1 MLLILDAQAAPE
13 VLESLRDRL
22 ARMGLET
29 HSAGQNGEAIGL
41 VGTVDGA
48 ARAELARLPGVR
60 KLVPVAEPYRLASR
74 AFHPQPT
81 CVRVGG
87 AEIGGR
93 GVVLMAGPC
102 AVESREHILEMA
114 RLVKDAGIPIL
125 RGGAYKPRTSP
136 YAFQGLGEKG
146 LTYLREAG
154 ERHGISVVS
163 EVMDANQ
170 IPAMVEHVDL
180 IQVGA
185 RNMQNFSLLA
195 ALGKLRKPILLK
207 RGLSATLQE
216 WLMAAEYVMAG
227 GNDQVILC
235 ERGIRTFEPA
245 TRNTFD
251 VSAVP
256 VLRDM
261 THLPIIVDPS
271 HAIGVRDKVIPLAR
285 AGIAA
290 GADGAI
296 VEFHTCPEEALSDGP
311 QALYPEQLLQ
321 LVQELGGIARAIGR
335 ELMARDS
342 ALGRR
347 AG

>member
-1 MLLILDAQAAPE
+1 MLLILDPQAPPE
-13 VLESLRDRL
+13 VLEALRARL
-22 ARMGLET
+22 ARLGLVP
-29 HSAGQNGEAIGL
+29 HAAGHDGAAIGL
-41 VGTVDGA
+41 VETVDGKT
-48 ARAELARLPGVR
+48 RAELASLPGVR
-60 KLVPVAEPYRLASR
+60 KLVPIAEPYRLASR

-81 CVRVGG
+81 TVRVGS
-87 AEIGGR
+87 AEVGGR
-93 GVVLMAGPC
+93 AVVMMAGPC
-102 AVESREHILEMA
+102 AVESRAHIFEMA
-114 RLVKDAGIPIL
+114 RLVKQAGIPIL

-136 YAFQGLGEKG
+136 YAFQGLGEEG
-146 LTYLREAG
+146 LVFLREAA
-154 ERHGISVVS
+154 EVHGLAVVS
-163 EVMDANQ
+163 EVMDASQ

-195 ALGKLRKPILLK
+195 ALGKLQKPVLIK

-235 ERGIRTFEPA
+235 ERGIRTFETA

-256 VLRDM
+256 VLREL

-311 QALYPEQLLQ
+311 QALYPEQLSQ
-321 LVQELGGIARAIGR
+321 LVRELEGIARAIGR
-335 ELMARDS
+335 DLSGAPR
-342 ALGRR
+342 GC
-347 AG
+347 

>member
-1 MLLILDAQAAPE
+1 MLLILDPQAPPE
-13 VLESLRDRL
+13 VIDALRARL
-22 ARMGLET
+22 ARLGLVP
-29 HSAGQNGEAIGL
+29 HAAGHDGAAIGL
-41 VGTVDGA
+41 VETVDGKT
-48 ARAELARLPGVR
+48 RAELASLPGVR
-60 KLVPVAEPYRLASR
+60 KLVPIAEPYRLASR

-81 CVRVGG
+81 MVRVGG
-87 AEIGGR
+87 SEVGGR
-93 GVVLMAGPC
+93 AVVLMAGPC
-102 AVESREHILEMA
+102 AVESQAHIFEMA
-114 RLVKDAGIPIL
+114 QLVKQAGIPIL

-136 YAFQGLGEKG
+136 YAFQGLGEEG
-146 LTYLREAG
+146 LAFLREAG
-154 ERHGISVVS
+154 EAHGLAVVS
-163 EVMDANQ
+163 EVMDASQ

-185 RNMQNFSLLA
+185 RNMQNVSLLA
-195 ALGKLRKPILLK
+195 ALGKLQKPVLIK

-227 GNDQVILC
+227 GNSQVILC
-235 ERGIRTFEPA
+235 ERGIRTFETA

-256 VLRDM
+256 VLREL

-311 QALYPEQLLQ
+311 QALYPEQLSQ
-321 LVQELGGIARAIGR
+321 LVRELEGIARAIGR
-335 ELMARDS
+335 DL
-342 ALGRR
+342 
-347 AG
+347 

>member
-1 MLLILDAQAAPE
+1 MLLILDAQASPE
-13 VLESLRDRL
+13 TIEALKDRL
-22 ARMGLET
+22 ARMGLVP
-29 HSAGQNGEAIGL
+29 HAAGHDGAAIGL
-41 VGTVDGA
+41 VEIMDAKT
-48 ARAELARLPGVR
+48 RAELAKLPGVR
-60 KLVPVAEPYRLASR
+60 KLVPMPEPYRLANR

-81 CVRVGG
+81 LVRVGS

-93 GVVLMAGPC
+93 AVVLMAGPC
-102 AVESREHILEMA
+102 AVESRAHIFEMA
-114 RLVKDAGIPIL
+114 RLVKAAGIPIL

-136 YAFQGLGEKG
+136 YAFQGLGEQG
-146 LTYLREAG
+146 LAFLREAG
-154 ERHGISVVS
+154 EAHGLAVVS
-163 EVMDANQ
+163 EVMDASQ
-170 IPAMVEHVDL
+170 IPAITEHVDL

-195 ALGKLRKPILLK
+195 ALGKLNKPVLLK

-227 GNDQVILC
+227 GNEQVILC
-235 ERGIRTFEPA
+235 ERGIRTFETA

-256 VLRDM
+256 VLREM

-311 QALYPEQLLQ
+311 QALYPEQLTQ
-321 LVQELGGIARAIGR
+321 LVRELDGIARAIGR
-335 ELMARDS
+335 ELS
-342 ALGRR
+342 
-347 AG
+347 

>member
-1 MLLILDAQAAPE
+1 MLLILDAQATPE
-13 VLESLRDRL
+13 TLEALRARL
-22 ARMGLET
+22 ARMGLIP
-29 HSAGQNGEAIGL
+29 HAAGHDGAAIGL
-41 VGTVDGA
+41 VEMVDA
-48 ARAELARLPGVR
+48 KTRAELAKLPGVR
-60 KLVPVAEPYRLASR
+60 KLVSMAEPYRLASR

-81 CVRVGG
+81 LVRVGR

-93 GVVLMAGPC
+93 AVVMMAGPC
-102 AVESREHILEMA
+102 AVESREHIFEMA
-114 RLVKDAGIPIL
+114 QLVKDAGIPIM

-136 YAFQGLGEKG
+136 YAFQGLGEQG
-146 LTYLREAG
+146 LAFLREAG
-154 ERHGISVVS
+154 EAHGLAVVS
-163 EVMDANQ
+163 EVMDASQ
-170 IPAMVEHVDL
+170 IPAMLEHVDL

-195 ALGKLRKPILLK
+195 ALGKVHKPVLIK

-235 ERGIRTFEPA
+235 ERGIRTFETA

-256 VLRDM
+256 VLREM

-311 QALYPEQLLQ
+311 QALYPEQLSQ
-321 LVQELGGIARAIGR
+321 LVRELDGIARAIGR
-335 ELMARDS
+335 ELS
-342 ALGRR
+342 G
-347 AG
+347 AGMLRSG

>member
-1 MLLILDAQAAPE
+1 MLLILDPQAPPE
-13 VLESLRDRL
+13 IIEALRGRL
-22 ARMGLET
+22 ARMGFVP
-29 HSAGQNGEAIGL
+29 HAAGHDGAAIGL
-41 VGTVDGA
+41 VETVDGKT
-48 ARAELARLPGVR
+48 RAELASLPGVR
-60 KLVPVAEPYRLASR
+60 KLVPIAEPYRLASR

-81 CVRVGG
+81 TVRVGS
-87 AEIGGR
+87 AEVGGR
-93 GVVLMAGPC
+93 AVVMMAGPC
-102 AVESREHILEMA
+102 AVESRAHISEMA
-114 RLVKDAGIPIL
+114 RLVQQAGIPIL

-136 YAFQGLGEKG
+136 YAFQGLGEEG
-146 LTYLREAG
+146 LVFLREAG
-154 ERHGISVVS
+154 EAHGLAVVS
-163 EVMDANQ
+163 EVMDASQ

-195 ALGKLRKPILLK
+195 ALGKLQKPVLIK

-235 ERGIRTFEPA
+235 ERGIRTFETA

-256 VLRDM
+256 VLREL

-290 GADGAI
+290 GADGAM

-311 QALYPEQLLQ
+311 QALYPEQLSQ
-321 LVQELGGIARAIGR
+321 LVRELEGIARAIGR
-335 ELMARDS
+335 DLSGAPR
-342 ALGRR
+342 GC
-347 AG
+347 

>member
-1 MLLILDAQAAPE
+1 MIIMKTDATEADILRVVAMVEESGLRAALIRGEYQTVVGPVGDERKLDF
-13 VLESLRDRL
+13 DRIN
-22 ARMGLET
+22 T
-29 HSAGQNGEAIGL
+29 F
-41 VGTVDGA
+41 
-48 ARAELARLPGVR
+48 PGVKEANR
-60 KLVPVAEPYRLASR
+60 VEAPYKLISKEYARFFGEPGQHRTVRIGDVKLGNGKPV
-74 AFHPQPT
+74 
-81 CVRVGG
+81 
-87 AEIGGR
+87 I
-93 GVVLMAGPC
+93 MAGPC
-102 AVESREHILEMA
+102 AVESRAHIFEMA
-114 RLVKDAGIPIL
+114 RLVKAAGIPIL

-136 YAFQGLGEKG
+136 YAFQGLGEQG
-146 LTYLREAG
+146 LAFLKEAG
-154 ERHGISVVS
+154 EAHDLAVVS
-163 EVMDANQ
+163 EVMDASQ
-170 IPAMVEHVDL
+170 IPAITEHVDV

-195 ALGKLRKPILLK
+195 ALGKLNKPVLLK

-227 GNDQVILC
+227 GNEQVILC
-235 ERGIRTFEPA
+235 ERGIRTFETA

-256 VLRDM
+256 VLREM

-311 QALYPEQLLQ
+311 QALYPEQLTQ
-321 LVQELGGIARAIGR
+321 LVRELDGIARAIGR
-335 ELMARDS
+335 ELS
-342 ALGRR
+342 
-347 AG
+347 